1 MELPLALRRET
12 RTNAGKPPVRYGYE
26 HDIANGVSDS
36 YVSPAHKA
44 FIASLQSVSIPKDWK
59 AAKLDPQWKERR
71 NEGGAWCTSEE
82 QDVGSSS
89 TPSRKKSSWMQM
101 GVHRKTDSRG

>member
-12 RTNAGKPPVRYGYE
+12 RTNAGKPPVLYGYE

-59 AAKLDPQWKERR
+59 AAKLDLWF
-71 NEGGAWCTSEE
+71 GCF
-82 QDVGSSS
+82 SS
-89 TPSRKKSSWMQM
+89 PDFLIQILF
-101 GVHRKTDSRG
+101 H

>member
-59 AAKLDPQWKERR
+59 AAKLDPRWKERR
-71 NEGGAWCTSEE
+71 NEGGAWCIPL
-82 QDVGSSS
+82 SSCD
-89 TPSRKKSSWMQM
+89 TPDLFLWILNYKSK
-101 GVHRKTDSRG
+101 HLP